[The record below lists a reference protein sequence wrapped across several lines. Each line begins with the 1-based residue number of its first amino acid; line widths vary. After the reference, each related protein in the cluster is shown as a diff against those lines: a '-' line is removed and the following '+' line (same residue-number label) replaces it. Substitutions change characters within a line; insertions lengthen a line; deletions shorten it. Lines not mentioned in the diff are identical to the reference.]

1 MACHVIIPAAGSGSR
16 MGATLPKQYLSLND
30 QPLIM
35 HCIKIFSESDAIANV
50 HVVLSEGDAYWRDN
64 IKKKKLHAKVNVLTC
79 GGETRAQTVLN
90 GLDAIADTVK
100 DNDWVLVHDAA
111 RPGLTHG
118 LLNTLMYDLQDD
130 AVGGLLALPLADT
143 LKRGDNRQVCATV
156 PRNNLWQAQTPQMF
170 RYGTLRKALTEY
182 NGVPTDEAEAVE
194 ALGLA
199 PTLVTGALRNL
210 KVTYPQDL
218 AVVTALMNAP
228 IAAEVTTK
236 KKKD

>member
-16 MGATLPKQYLSLND
+16 MGAALPKQYLSLND

-35 HCIKIFSESDAIANV
+35 HCINLFSATDTIAKV
-50 HVVLSEGDAYWRDN
+50 HVILSEGDEYWQQHVKN
-64 IKKKKLHAKVNVLTC
+64 KKLHEKVNVLTC
-79 GGETRAQTVLN
+79 GGETRSETVLN
-90 GLDAIADTVK
+90 ALNAIEDATK

-111 RPGLTHG
+111 RPGLTAG

-130 AVGGLLALPLADT
+130 AVGGLLAMPLADT
-143 LKRGDNRQVCATV
+143 LKRGDNRSVCATV

-170 RYGTLRKALTEY
+170 RYGTLKKALVEF
-182 NGVPTDEAEAVE
+182 NGVPTDEAQAVE
-194 ALGLA
+194 ALGLR

-218 AVVTALMNAP
+218 AVLTALMNAP
-228 IAAEVTTK
+228 TAVMAPTK